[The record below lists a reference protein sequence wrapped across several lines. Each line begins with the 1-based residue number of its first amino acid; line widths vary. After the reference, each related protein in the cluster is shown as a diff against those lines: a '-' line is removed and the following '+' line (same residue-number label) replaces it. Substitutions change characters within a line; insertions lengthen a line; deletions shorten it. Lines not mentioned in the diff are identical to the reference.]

1 MKLVTANTN
10 LLFLH
15 HCDRDFDQP
24 IVNDGVVGATF
35 PPLLQQKTDPYVLPP
50 TPSDYNR
57 SGCSRDGAV
66 GIATIIIKTT

>member
-1 MKLVTANTN
+1 MKLVTVNTN

-24 IVNDGVVGATF
+24 TVNDGVVCRLF
-35 PPLLQQKTDPYVLPP
+35 LLLLQQQTDPHVLPG

-57 SGCSRDGAV
+57 SGCNRDGAV
-66 GIATIIIKTT
+66 GIATIIIKAT

>member
-1 MKLVTANTN
+1 MKLVTVNTN

-24 IVNDGVVGATF
+24 TVNDGVVGTTF
-35 PPLLQQKTDPYVLPP
+35 PPSAATTNRPPRASP

-66 GIATIIIKTT
+66 GITTIIIKAT

>member
-24 IVNDGVVGATF
+24 TVNDGIVGATF
-35 PPLLQQKTDPYVLPP
+35 PPSAATTNRSHVLPP

-57 SGCSRDGAV
+57 SGCNRDGAV
-66 GIATIIIKTT
+66 GITTIIIKAT

>member
-15 HCDRDFDQP
+15 HCDHDFDQST
-24 IVNDGVVGATF
+24 VNDGIVGATF
-35 PPLLQQKTDPYVLPP
+35 PPSAATTNRPPRASP

-57 SGCSRDGAV
+57 SGCSHNGAV
-66 GIATIIIKTT
+66 GITTIIIKAT

>member
-24 IVNDGVVGATF
+24 TVNDGVVVQCRLVEVAVAVMKE
-35 PPLLQQKTDPYVLPP
+35 QE
-50 TPSDYNR
+50 
-57 SGCSRDGAV
+57 V
-66 GIATIIIKTT
+66 GIRCY